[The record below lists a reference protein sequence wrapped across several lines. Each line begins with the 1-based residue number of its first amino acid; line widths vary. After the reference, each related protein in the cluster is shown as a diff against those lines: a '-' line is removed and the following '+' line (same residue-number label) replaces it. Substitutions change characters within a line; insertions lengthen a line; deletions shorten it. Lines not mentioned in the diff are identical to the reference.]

1 MKDKT
6 LQVLVVD
13 DDFRVAGIHAS
24 IVDQAPGFSVLAT
37 ARTMAEAAVHIANST
52 PDLLLVD
59 VYLPDGDGIELVRTH
74 NIDALV
80 LSAADDAHTVRR
92 ALQAGA
98 LGYLLKPFPQKRL
111 VERLDSYARYRHV
124 MSGSPGLSQEKIDQ
138 GLAILHGSQ
147 TTSANSRSATEQ
159 LLLDALQGQ
168 EISAAEAAEIAGVSR
183 ATAQRR
189 LAAMASQGVVEV
201 RLKYGQSGRPEHL
214 YSRPEL

>member
-37 ARTMAEAAVHIANST
+37 ARTVAEATLHIATSQ

-59 VYLPDGDGIELVRTH
+59 VYLPDGDGIDLVRTH
-74 NIDALV
+74 AIDAFV
-80 LSAADDAHTVRR
+80 LSAADDAPTVRR
-92 ALQAGA
+92 AFQAGA
-98 LGYLLKPFPQKRL
+98 LGYLLKPFPQKQL
-111 VERLDSYARYRHV
+111 VDRLDSYARFQHV
-124 MSGSPGLSQEKIDQ
+124 LSGSAGLSQEKIDQ
-138 GLAILHGSQ
+138 GLAILHGS
-147 TTSANSRSATEQ
+147 TTPVNSRSATEQ

-189 LAAMASQGVVEV
+189 LASMASQGVVEV

-214 YSRPEL
+214 YSRPQL